1 LWIDRLE
8 PTTMKWKDVK
18 GRLGL
23 LQGGHAA
30 HFIMPRAV
38 VEIEPD
44 FVLAGRFD
52 GSARWVEQVTVQ
64 ELGPGAFVPQ
74 ADRSSLTGQ
83 EELQKALCTAAAS
96 VGNGNGRTGL
106 LVPDGTV
113 RVAILE
119 FEVLPDNSHDAEQL
133 VMWKMRELLPFP
145 PAEARLSYQ
154 VLREEPGAIELL
166 VVVGRNSAL
175 AEYETILE
183 PITGGPNLIL
193 PATMGLLPLVPPGE
207 VDTAQLLVHICAGW
221 MTTVIVAGDRVRFW
235 RNRAV
240 ERGTAEE
247 FSKEIGQEVGRVQ
260 ASCRDHLKLDVAR
273 IWLCA
278 RPPAGPELGPALSG
292 IVCQEVRSLEPPAS
306 CLAHLSD
313 WEQSVCGRMGAPLA
327 GLLANVG
334 QKS

>member
-1 LWIDRLE
+1 M
-8 PTTMKWKDVK
+8 TWKDVK
-18 GRLGL
+18 GRLRV

-30 HFIMPRAV
+30 HFVMPRAV

-44 FVLAGRFD
+44 FVLAGRLD
-52 GSARWVEQVTVQ
+52 ASAHWLEQVTVQ
-64 ELGPGAFVPQ
+64 ELEPGAFVPQ
-74 ADRSSLTGQ
+74 VDRSSLTGQ
-83 EELQKALCTAAAS
+83 EELQEVLRTAAAS

-113 RVAILE
+113 RVTILE
-119 FEVLPDNSHDAEQL
+119 FETLPDSSRDAAQL
-133 VMWKMRELLPFP
+133 VLWKMRELLPFP
-145 PAEARLSYQ
+145 PEEARLSYQ
-154 VLREEPGAIELL
+154 VLRDEPGAIELL
-166 VVVGRNSAL
+166 VVGGRNSVL

-207 VDTAQLLVHICAGW
+207 VETAQLLVHVCAGW
-221 MTTVIVAGDRVRFW
+221 MTTVIVMGDRVRFW

-240 ERGTAEE
+240 ERGTPEE
-247 FSKEIGQEVGRVQ
+247 FSKAVGQEVARVQ
-260 ASCRDHLKLDVAR
+260 ASCRDHLKLDVVR

-278 RPPAGPELGPALSG
+278 RPPAGPELGPALRG
-292 IVCQEVRSLEPPAS
+292 MVGQEVQPLEPPAS
-306 CLAHLSD
+306 CLAHLTD

>member
-1 LWIDRLE
+1 
-8 PTTMKWKDVK
+8 MKWKDVK

-23 LQGGHAA
+23 HPSGHAT
-30 HFIMPRAV
+30 HFVMPRAV
-38 VEIEPD
+38 VDIEPD
-44 FVLAGRFD
+44 FVVAGRFD
-52 GSARWVEQVTVQ
+52 SSARWLEQITVQ

-74 ADRSSLTGQ
+74 ADRSSLTGKD
-83 EELQKALCTAAAS
+83 ELNKVLRTAAAS

-113 RVAILE
+113 RVTILE
-119 FEVLPDNSHDAEQL
+119 FEVLPDDPHDAEQL

-145 PAEARLSYQ
+145 VAEARLSYQ
-154 VLREEPGAIELL
+154 VLRAGPGAIELL

-175 AEYETILE
+175 AEYEAILGTV
-183 PITGGPNLIL
+183 TGGPNLVL
-193 PATMGLLPLVPPGE
+193 PATMGLLPLMPCGAAE
-207 VDTAQLLVHICAGW
+207 TAQLLVHVCAGW
-221 MTTVIVAGDRVRFW
+221 MTTVIMAEDSIRYW

-240 ERGTAEE
+240 ERGTPEE
-247 FSKEIGQEVGRVQ
+247 FSKEIGQEVARVQ

-278 RPPAGPELGPALSG
+278 RPPAGPELGPVLTALLG
-292 IVCQEVRSLEPPAS
+292 QEVTPLDPPAN
-306 CLAHLSD
+306 CLARLTD

-327 GLLANVG
+327 GLLSNAG